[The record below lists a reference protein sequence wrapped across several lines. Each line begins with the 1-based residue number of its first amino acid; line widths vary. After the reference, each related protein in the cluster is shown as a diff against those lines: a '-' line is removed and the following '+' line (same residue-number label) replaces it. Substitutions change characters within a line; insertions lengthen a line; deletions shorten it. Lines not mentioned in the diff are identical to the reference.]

1 MNVDWVSIS
10 VILSVVA
17 MIAGLAYFVHYA
29 MKHINEDHSS
39 DD

>member
-10 VILSVVA
+10 VISSVIA
-17 MIAGLAYFVHYA
+17 MIAGVAYFVYYA
-29 MKHINEDHSS
+29 LKHINEDNSS

>member
-1 MNVDWVSIS
+1 MNVDWVAVS

-29 MKHINEDHSS
+29 LKHINEDKS
-39 DD
+39 DE

>member
-1 MNVDWVSIS
+1 MNVDWVAVS

-17 MIAGLAYFVHYA
+17 MIAGLAYFVYYA
-29 MKHINEDHSS
+29 MKHINEDKSA

>member
-1 MNVDWVSIS
+1 MNIDWVSIS

-17 MIAGLAYFVHYA
+17 MIIGLAYFIHYA
-29 MKHINEDHSS
+29 VKHMNEDNS

>member
-1 MNVDWVSIS
+1 MNVDWVSVS

-17 MIAGLAYFVHYA
+17 MVAGLAYFVYYA
-29 MKHINEDHSS
+29 MKHINEDKSS

>member
-10 VILSVVA
+10 VIASVVA
-17 MIAGLAYFVHYA
+17 MIIGMALFARFA
-29 MKHINEDHSS
+29 LKHIEEDKS

>member
-10 VILSVVA
+10 VIASVVA

-29 MKHINEDHSS
+29 LKHINEDKS